1 MPFPVL
7 APLLFVLGLCV
18 GSFLNVVIAR
28 VPQGR
33 SVVRPGSACPRCGKP
48 IAWFDNIPLLS
59 YAVLRARCRHCGEPI
74 SLRYPLVE
82 LVTGLLFVLAA
93 WELGSGLNLV
103 AGLTLI
109 AGLIAITA
117 IDLDCQLIPDVIS
130 LPGIVLGFI
139 LSAIAG
145 RPGWLESLIGIL
157 VGGGLFFV
165 IIVASRGGMGGG
177 DMKLGAMLGVPAATI
192 AERTGIAFQLTNI
205 IRDVRED
212 ALLGRVYLPQ
222 EDLARFGRQAGEL
235 APERLVA
242 NNGNGFQAAPWA
254 DILRFEA
261 DRARE
266 FYRAADELIPLIDE
280 DCQPALWT
288 LVTIYRSLL
297 DKIALRQ
304 YDVFQER
311 VRLTVPE
318 KVKILSKGFVRR
330 LA

>member
-93 WELGSGLNLV
+93 WELGSGLHLV

-177 DMKLGAMLGVPAATI
+177 DMKLGAMIGAFLGWKLVLVTLVLSSVVGSGIGLIVI
-192 AERTGIAFQLTNI
+192 A
-205 IRDVRED
+205 IRKGGMKY
-212 ALLGRVYLPQ
+212 ALPYGTFLALGALVASL
-222 EDLARFGRQAGEL
+222 AGEAIVNWYVGL
-235 APERLVA
+235 
-242 NNGNGFQAAPWA
+242 
-254 DILRFEA
+254 
-261 DRARE
+261 
-266 FYRAADELIPLIDE
+266 Y
-280 DCQPALWT
+280 
-288 LVTIYRSLL
+288 
-297 DKIALRQ
+297 
-304 YDVFQER
+304 
-311 VRLTVPE
+311 
-318 KVKILSKGFVRR
+318 
-330 LA
+330 